1 MNRKDRSN
9 LIDKIGLIIF
19 LLFVGVSLI
28 ITASLNNEKL
38 VWVSY
43 LLLGIGFVISF
54 GLSLYSLIDNYMYDK
69 KKDERAEIHV
79 AVDDE
84 HKIYYP
90 DLNHI
95 ADTLKYVN
103 DLNDATW
110 KVDVNNIDILNTP
123 EKKSDK
129 DKIIK

>member
-84 HKIYYP
+84 YKIYYP